1 MSLRILHIYQKF
13 SFTPTGGIEQAI
25 KQYSFA
31 LHKYHQ
37 CQNTVL
43 YLDPHPSIEAKDY
56 LTAVSTKQIGKI
68 ASCAI
73 PNLSFFKKFAEL
85 QKNHDVILFHY
96 PFPIQDLSL
105 ILGLI
110 NKPYFIYYHSDII
123 QQKKLL
129 TIYKPLRYLFFKFAK
144 YIITSSENY
153 LNSSIFLQKYK
164 HKTTAVPLV
173 LNQELMKVKKKK
185 IPFKF
190 FLFIGQYRHY
200 KNINNIIKAF
210 QRLPQHQ
217 LIMIGIKKEQ
227 IINIEIP
234 SNILLI
240 DHISDEEKYNYIQ
253 QCNALL
259 LPSSNRAEA
268 FGYSLLEGLMFKRP
282 LISTQ
287 IKSGTT
293 FINKHLK
300 TGIIL
305 NDTKSIDIKNAI
317 NYVVV
322 HSKIFKKSNF
332 INQYLKFDTEKNISS
347 LFDILS
353 RFKLNKSS
361 FNFFIKINKPNIN
374 KPLI

>member
-43 YLDPHPSIEAKDY
+43 YLDPHPSIETKDY

-73 PNLSFFKKFAEL
+73 PNLTFFIKFVEL
-85 QKNHDVILFHY
+85 QKDHDVTLFHY

-105 ILGLI
+105 LFGLI

-164 HKTTAVPLV
+164 HKTTAIPLI
-173 LNQELMKVKKKK
+173 LNQEFMRAKKKK

-190 FLFIGQYRHY
+190 FLFIGQHRHY
-200 KNINNIIKAF
+200 KNIDNIIKAF
-210 QRLPQHQ
+210 QQLPQHQ
-217 LIMIGIKKEQ
+217 LILIGIK
-227 IINIEIP
+227 
-234 SNILLI
+234 
-240 DHISDEEKYNYIQ
+240 
-253 QCNALL
+253 
-259 LPSSNRAEA
+259 R
-268 FGYSLLEGLMFKRP
+268 
-282 LISTQ
+282 
-287 IKSGTT
+287 
-293 FINKHLK
+293 NK
-300 TGIIL
+300 
-305 NDTKSIDIKNAI
+305 
-317 NYVVV
+317 
-322 HSKIFKKSNF
+322 
-332 INQYLKFDTEKNISS
+332 
-347 LFDILS
+347 
-353 RFKLNKSS
+353 
-361 FNFFIKINKPNIN
+361 
-374 KPLI
+374 